1 MNSIC
6 IILTDYQSI
15 NEELI
20 LKSFNKIKKSKLK
33 KIYLIGCKKKFKKI
47 FQKFLYLKKIN
58 LIDITLV
65 KNDYIN
71 YLINITKK
79 SILLFNEKKIK
90 YIINLPLNKKKYIG
104 KNFYGYTEFFSYY
117 LDKKKNENMLLY
129 SPDNFSVCPLTTH
142 IELKNVDKKINKE
155 NLTNCVKN
163 ITKFYRLIN
172 KKVKISIL
180 GLNPHASIDL
190 FAKNKDSEII
200 KPVVNFFKKKINI
213 RGPVSADTAFNKTA
227 SNQVFIGMYHDQVL
241 IPFKLIN
248 KFNGIN
254 ITIGKKIIRLS
265 PDHGVAKNKIGQ
277 IKYID
282 NKSFLECI
290 KFCEKY

>member
-20 LKSFNKIKKSKLK
+20 LKSFNKIKNSKLK

-65 KNDYIN
+65 KSDYIN

-104 KNFYGYTEFFSYY
+104 KNFYGYTEFF
-117 LDKKKNENMLLY
+117 
-129 SPDNFSVCPLTTH
+129 FS
-142 IELKNVDKKINKE
+142 
-155 NLTNCVKN
+155 
-163 ITKFYRLIN
+163 
-172 KKVKISIL
+172 
-180 GLNPHASIDL
+180 
-190 FAKNKDSEII
+190 
-200 KPVVNFFKKKINI
+200 
-213 RGPVSADTAFNKTA
+213 
-227 SNQVFIGMYHDQVL
+227 
-241 IPFKLIN
+241 
-248 KFNGIN
+248 
-254 ITIGKKIIRLS
+254 LS
-265 PDHGVAKNKIGQ
+265 G
-277 IKYID
+277 
-282 NKSFLECI
+282 
-290 KFCEKY
+290 

>member
-47 FQKFLYLKKIN
+47 FQKFFYLKKIN

-71 YLINITKK
+71 YLKNITKK
-79 SILLFNEKKIK
+79 SVLLFNEKKIK

-163 ITKFYRLIN
+163 ITKFYKLIN
-172 KKVKISIL
+172 KKVKISVL

-190 FAKNKDSEII
+190 FTKNKDSEII

-213 RGPVSADTAFNKTA
+213 RGPVSADTAFNKTT

-277 IKYID
+277 IKSID